1 VAPLLE
7 GRFHIV
13 AVDFRGHG
21 GREHMTPPA
30 YHFDDYV
37 ADVIAALDVLGW
49 PKPLVVGHSMGAY
62 VGATLAAL
70 PRVECPTLVVHGEG
84 SVVMSRAAA
93 ERVAAT
99 VKRGTCAELKNTW
112 HHLILDDPAGF
123 AGAVA
128 RWLAHIH
135 KEDPR

>member
-21 GREHMTPPA
+21 GSEHMTPPA

-49 PKPLVVGHSMGAY
+49 PKPLVVDHSMGAY
-62 VGATLAAL
+62 VGATLAARH
-70 PRVECPTLVVHGEG
+70 PERVRTLVIADMLTGWTEA
-84 SVVMSRAAA
+84 MAERARLLADRAAPEFA
-93 ERVAAT
+93 SRDEAA
-99 VKRGTCAELKNTW
+99 A
-112 HHLILDDPAGF
+112 
-123 AGAVA
+123 
-128 RWLAHIH
+128 
-135 KEDPR
+135 